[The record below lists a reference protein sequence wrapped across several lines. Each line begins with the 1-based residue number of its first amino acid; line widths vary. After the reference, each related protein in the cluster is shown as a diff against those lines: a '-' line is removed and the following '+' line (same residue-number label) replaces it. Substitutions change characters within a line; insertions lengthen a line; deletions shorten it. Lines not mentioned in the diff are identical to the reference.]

1 MPDEI
6 DPDEI
11 DDANTTG
18 ADLSYHAL
26 PEGRPWAQALRSPGL
41 PWLVGFI
48 IVNWVAFGLA
58 MGVHGAGF
66 DDCEAM
72 PTSSDR
78 RTMALI
84 AAAAVLVPAGLAL
97 WKLRRRS
104 LMAALGGVA
113 VSAFAWFILVG
124 GDNRNCGVPL

>member
-6 DPDEI
+6 I
-11 DDANTTG
+11 DDANATG
-18 ADLSYHAL
+18 ADLSYQAL
-26 PEGRPWAQALRSPGL
+26 PEGRPWAQALRSPGIL
-41 PWLVGFI
+41 WLVGFI
-48 IVNWVAFGLA
+48 VVNWVAFGLA

-78 RTMALI
+78 RTMTLI
-84 AAAAVLVPAGLAL
+84 AAAAVLVPVGLAL
-97 WKLRRRS
+97 WKLRRWP

-113 VSAFAWFILVG
+113 FSAFAWFVLLS
-124 GDNRNCGVPL
+124 DSQSC